1 MERGRAVLV
10 PTSTLYPIDAPLT
23 STSPKTAKRTI
34 LRFTRNAPK
43 PRVPPKM
50 VARTRQ
56 ARSDVSADEVLIVT
70 NRAASVED
78 PVSRDRTQNTK
89 QHPHF
94 KPRCNVRRQTVTPAR
109 SHLST
114 HSSQHVS
121 SQQLPQCATDV
132 TSSRRSPCKRSKML
146 AEGLLDAKQVHVILS
161 PDHDEQPLRFES
173 DVMRA

>member
-34 LRFTRNAPK
+34 LGLTRNAPK

-70 NRAASVED
+70 NRAASVGD
-78 PVSRDRTQNTK
+78 PVSRDRMQDTK

-114 HSSQHVS
+114 HSSQS
-121 SQQLPQCATDV
+121 SQFLPQCAADV

-161 PDHDEQPLRFES
+161 PEHDEQPLRFES